1 MNTIIEQLQWRYA
14 TQQYDTTKKINE
26 ANLEVLKESIRLAP
40 SSYGLQPYK
49 VILVE
54 SPELR
59 EQLFRQSYGQAQVTD
74 ASHYFVFAV
83 QNTLEAPHIDAY
95 IDRVAATRELDV
107 NQLQGFAKSMKS
119 TTAQLTP
126 AQQFD
131 WNSKQAY
138 IGLGNLLTAAAL
150 LHIDATPMEGF
161 NSAAYTELLNLR
173 DHTAVL
179 AAALG
184 YRSTTDTY
192 QFRAKVRKEAGHFF
206 ETR

>member
-1 MNTIIEQLQWRYA
+1 MNTIIQQLRWRYA

-26 ANLEVLKESIRLAP
+26 ADLEVLKESIRLAP

-49 VILVE
+49 VIVVE
-54 SPELR
+54 SAELR
-59 EQLFRQSYGQAQVTD
+59 EQLFLQSYRQSQVKD

-83 QNTLEAPHIDAY
+83 QNTIETPHIDAY
-95 IDRVAATRELDV
+95 IDLVAATRELDV
-107 NQLQGFAKSMKS
+107 DQLKGFSQVMKS

-138 IGLGNLLTAAAL
+138 IGLGNLLTTAAL

-161 NSAAYTELLNLR
+161 DSKAYNELLQLN
-173 DHTAVL
+173 DHSAVL

-184 YRSTTDTY
+184 YRSSADAY
-192 QFRAKVRKEAGHFF
+192 QFRTKVRKDADVFF
-206 ETR
+206 ETI

>member
-26 ANLEVLKESIRLAP
+26 TDLEVLKESIRLAP

-49 VILVE
+49 VIMVE
-54 SPELR
+54 SAELR
-59 EQLFRQSYGQAQVTD
+59 EQLYHQSYGQTQVKD

-83 QNTLEAPHIDAY
+83 QNTLEILHIEAY

-107 NQLQGFAKSMKS
+107 NQLAGFAHVMKS
-119 TTAQLTP
+119 TTAQLTRE
-126 AQQFD
+126 QQFD

-161 NSAAYTELLNLR
+161 DSAAYSELLQLK

-179 AAALG
+179 AVALG
-184 YRSTTDTY
+184 YRSITDSY
-192 QFRAKVRKEAGHFF
+192 QFRTKVRKEADLFF
-206 ETR
+206 ETI

>member
-14 TQQYDTTKKINE
+14 TQQYDVTKKINE
-26 ANLEVLKESIRLAP
+26 ADLEVLKESIRLAP

-49 VILVE
+49 VIVVE
-54 SPELR
+54 SSELR
-59 EQLFRQSYGQAQVTD
+59 EQLFQQSYGQAQVKD

-83 QNTLEAPHIDAY
+83 QNTLETPHIDAY

-107 NQLQGFAKSMKS
+107 NQLKGFAQVMKS

-126 AQQFD
+126 GQQFD

-161 NSAAYTELLNLR
+161 NGRAYNELLQLN

-184 YRSTTDTY
+184 YRSITDSY
-192 QFRAKVRKEAGHFF
+192 QFRTKVRKEADIFF
-206 ETR
+206 ETI